1 MTMTTIVSSTYTEGD
16 VQADGRR
23 YVQETHLLDDGRTV
37 DFEYLADDTIDPATV
52 MAARAA
58 RLNAEIAA
66 KDSALL
72 IASNGAL
79 PLTKLQFRRLFSGA
93 EQKAID
99 RFNVQ
104 FESRAD
110 LTDDQKDEIRSGLEN
125 FKAAQDVNLSDP
137 ATALAVQT
145 YEALG
150 LINAGR
156 AAVIL
161 NG

>member
-1 MTMTTIVSSTYTEGD
+1 MIVTSTYTAGD

-23 YVQETHLLDDGRTV
+23 YVRETHTLDDGKTV
-37 DFEYLADDTIDPATV
+37 DFDYLADDTIDPSTV

-66 KDSALL
+66 QDSALM
-72 IASNGAL
+72 IASGGAM
-79 PLTKLQFRRLFSGA
+79 PLTKLQFRRLFTTA

-104 FESRAD
+104 FEAHPA
-110 LTDDQKDEIRSGLEN
+110 LTVDQKDDIRTGLEN
-125 FKAAQDVNLSDP
+125 YRAAESVSLADS
-137 ATALAVQT
+137 ATIQAVQT

-150 LINAGR
+150 LIAPGR

>member
-1 MTMTTIVSSTYTEGD
+1 MISSSSFTED
-16 VQADGRR
+16 VPQADGRR
-23 YVQETHLLDDGRTV
+23 YIAEHHILDDGRTV
-37 DFEYLADDTIDPATV
+37 DFEYLADGTIDPAAV
-52 MAARAA
+52 MSARAV

-66 KDSALL
+66 QDSALM
-72 IASNGAL
+72 IASGGAM
-79 PLTKLQFRRLFSGA
+79 PLTKLQFRRLFTTA

-104 FESRAD
+104 FEAHPA
-110 LTDDQKDEIRSGLEN
+110 LTVDQKDDIRTGLEN
-125 FKAAQDVNLSDP
+125 YRAAESVSLADS
-137 ATALAVQT
+137 ATIQAVQT

-150 LINAGR
+150 LIAPGR

>member
-1 MTMTTIVSSTYTEGD
+1 MILSSTFTEGEA
-16 VQADGRR
+16 QADGRR
-23 YVQETHLLDDGRTV
+23 YVQESHLLDDGRTI
-37 DFEYLADDTIDPATV
+37 DFEYLADATISPAAV
-52 MAARAA
+52 MAARAE
-58 RLNAEIAA
+58 RLNGEIAA

-72 IASNGAL
+72 IANNGAL
-79 PLTKLQFRRLFSGA
+79 PLTKLQFRRLFTTA

-104 FESRAD
+104 FEAHPA
-110 LTDDQKDEIRSGLEN
+110 LTVDQKDDIRTGLEN
-125 FKAAQDVNLSDP
+125 YRAAESVSLADS
-137 ATALAVQT
+137 ATIQAVQT

-150 LINAGR
+150 LIAPGR

>member
-1 MTMTTIVSSTYTEGD
+1 MTMTAIISSTYTEGD

-23 YVQETHLLDDGRTV
+23 YVNESHLLDDGRTI
-37 DFEYLADDTIDPATV
+37 DFDYLADETIDPAAV
-52 MAARAA
+52 MAARSD

-72 IASNGAL
+72 IAANGSA
-79 PLTKLQFRRLFSGA
+79 PLTKLQFRRLFSEE

-99 RFNVQ
+99 RFNAN
-104 FESRAD
+104 FETHPM
-110 LTDDQKDEIRSGLEN
+110 LTDDQKDSVRTGLEN
-125 FKAAQDVNLSDP
+125 YKAAESVSLVDM
-137 ATALAVQT
+137 ATIRAVQT

-156 AAVIL
+156 SSVIL
-161 NG
+161 ND